1 MRETNLSGRDLSAV
15 LFIIFLWG
23 SNFVAMKIGLR
34 DFTPLQLGLARY
46 LFVIFPLIFFI
57 KKPNLSWKW
66 IMIYGFFQGFAQFG
80 LLFLSLKVG
89 MTAALASVVLQT
101 QIFFTAFLSFL
112 FLGEKP
118 NRSLWIGL
126 FFASLGLTCF
136 VMNFIQPNQGIEEIT
151 TLWGFILCLM
161 AASMWSAS
169 NVIIRLI
176 QREVKTQFDALGF
189 IVWCGLIT
197 TIPFTIATI
206 LLDAPSEHEHW
217 QNASWLSWICLA
229 YLGWGSILIANTL
242 WTSLIRKYS
251 ANKIAP
257 FSLGIPVFGLTA
269 GMIFLNEKIS
279 SWQWA
284 GIALVFIALAQ
295 VLFGDRIKFKK

>member
-1 MRETNLSGRDLSAV
+1 
-15 LFIIFLWG
+15 
-23 SNFVAMKIGLR
+23 MKIGLR

-46 LFVIFPLIFFI
+46 LFVIIPLIFFI

-126 FFASLGLTCF
+126 FFASLGLLCF
-136 VMNFIQPNQGIEEIT
+136 AMNFIDPSLGIQEVT
-151 TLWGFILCLM
+151 TFWGFILCLM

-189 IVWCGLIT
+189 IVWCGLIS
-197 TIPFTIATI
+197 TIPFGVATFF
-206 LLDAPSEHEHW
+206 LDQSTEHVHW
-217 QNASWLSWICLA
+217 LNASWISWACLA

-284 GIALVFIALAQ
+284 GIALVFIALTQ
-295 VLFGDRIKFKK
+295 VLFGDRFKFKK

>member
-136 VMNFIQPNQGIEEIT
+136 AMNFIQPSQGIEEVT

-206 LLDAPSEHEHW
+206 LLDQPSEHDHW

-284 GIALVFIALAQ
+284 GIALVFVALTQ